1 MISLLSKFFKITTS
15 MLHASL
21 LEMDDTFDNKVVLK
35 QCITLLSIVIEFIF
49 IINYE
54 FDKDVLLKIFRF
66 VCDLMKIFYNKG
78 IILYFTLNF

>member
-1 MISLLSKFFKITTS
+1 

-66 VCDLMKIFYNKG
+66 VCDLMKIFYNEG

>member
-1 MISLLSKFFKITTS
+1 

-54 FDKDVLLKIFRF
+54 FDKDILLKIFRF
-66 VCDLMKIFYNKG
+66 VCDLMKIFYNEG
-78 IILYFTLNF
+78 IKLDFTLNF